1 MTRDA
6 SRPRTSGV
14 GRAGRLG
21 DTAALVLVVSG
32 AAVYAYAQYRMGQ
45 LAAGRMIHDQM
56 SSPGI
61 GWNLTTWGRM
71 VSLSRAALVLI
82 GAGVATGLA
91 SFVVHVIQKRHPA
104 PAHEQENHSRP
115 A

>member
-45 LAAGRMIHDQM
+45 LAAGRMVHDQM
-56 SSPGI
+56 SGPEG
-61 GWNLTTWGRM
+61 GWNLTMWGRM

-104 PAHEQENHSRP
+104 PAHEQENDSRP

>member
-45 LAAGRMIHDQM
+45 LAAG
-56 SSPGI
+56 
-61 GWNLTTWGRM
+61 
-71 VSLSRAALVLI
+71 
-82 GAGVATGLA
+82 LA